1 MCIATHFQG
10 LEWSSWNKYALK
22 SPRNLDKHLRIFKMS
37 TCPCSMDPGL
47 KCHESSSSGAWTNL
61 AEGES
66 GNTEKVGGS
75 RALNWHSGEEV
86 ITLGMGNSDE
96 GLEGSQVG
104 LT

>member
-1 MCIATHFQG
+1 MFT
-10 LEWSSWNKYALK
+10 W
-22 SPRNLDKHLRIFKMS
+22 
-37 TCPCSMDPGL
+37 PCSMDPGL

-75 RALNWHSGEEV
+75 RVLNWHSGEEV

>member
-1 MCIATHFQG
+1 MTKTSG
-10 LEWSSWNKYALK
+10 YLK
-22 SPRNLDKHLRIFKMS
+22 
-37 TCPCSMDPGL
+37 CPHGYVAWTLASF

-61 AEGES
+61 AEDKS
-66 GNTEKVGGS
+66 GHTKQVKGS

-86 ITLGMGNSDE
+86 ITLVMGNSGE